1 MRLTVMVS
9 LKILKYPA
17 FDEVSGLVK
26 LKPIC
31 LRTPRNSIYPY
42 TDINSVR
49 NKFDSLCSFI
59 SSHIN
64 IFSTIETKSDH
75 SKLKL
80 DNSKLM
86 HFNT

>member
-9 LKILKYPA
+9 LKIVKCPS
-17 FDEVSGLVK
+17 FDEVSGLVNLK
-26 LKPIC
+26 LIC
-31 LRTPRNSIYPY
+31 LQNPRNSIYPY

-49 NKFDSLCSFI
+49 NKFDSLCSLI

-64 IFSTIETKSDH
+64 ILSTIETKSDH

-80 DNSKLM
+80 DHSKLM
-86 HFNT
+86 HSNN